1 MGAMTSEPIPPIFR
15 SFNIAL
21 VKNSI
26 GRWQS
31 KELEARHELEAL
43 VKQLPLHYS
52 EAITLYYFEHF
63 TYQEIA
69 YLLNLSMGTV
79 KAHLHRGIQRLRQA
93 CITREHE
100 TRSIDGTNA
109 AP

>member
-1 MGAMTSEPIPPIFR
+1 MIRQKSHSHSNPPT
-15 SFNIAL
+15 A
-21 VKNSI
+21 
-26 GRWQS
+26 
-31 KELEARHELEAL
+31 
-43 VKQLPLHYS
+43 
-52 EAITLYYFEHF
+52 YYFEHF

-69 YLLNLSMGTV
+69 YLLNQSMGTV